1 MQIDIRKSVE
11 SCKKL
16 QSTIKFLSI
25 NHCLLGTLTEVF
37 CENAVLSLKEGIIHQ
52 LLEMM
57 AFGEIK

>member
-11 SCKKL
+11 SCRKL

-25 NHCLLGTLTEVF
+25 CLLGILTEVL